1 MTYQYINSTGTIVP
15 DTSTILTD
23 VQTEFRDVF
32 GQDLV
37 VTADTPQ
44 GVLITAEALARA
56 EVVNNN
62 AAVANQLNPNIAA
75 GIFLDAI
82 LALTG
87 VERTPA
93 TKTLVSAVTLTGIAG
108 TIVPEGSQAKTA
120 AGDLFETLSTVAIGV
135 GGTVTVDFAS
145 VEYGPIPCPINT
157 LTLIVTSILGWEVV
171 NNSQAGTLGTN
182 TQSDAQARA
191 YRINTLGFQGVA
203 LPTAIISALYAT
215 EGVHSLWFQENVAA
229 TTQTINGI
237 SMVSHSM
244 YVCVQG
250 GADLDVAAA
259 ILENKSVGCAMV
271 GNQSINIVEPASG
284 QTYAIKFQ
292 RPTGV
297 EIGVQITVVNQS
309 SLTNPTAAVKT
320 AILNYAAGLQDGEPG
335 FVVGSP
341 VSVFEIASAVNR
353 ENPGLFVTVVEIA
366 TPPGGSYSATEI
378 PIGVDEIATIIASD
392 IAVTVA

>member
-23 VQTEFRDVF
+23 VQAEFRDVF

-44 GVLITAEALARA
+44 GVLITGEALARA

-75 GIFLDAI
+75 GVFLDAI

-93 TKTLVSAVTLTGIAG
+93 TKTLVSGVTLTGVAG

-120 AGDLFETLSTVAIGV
+120 AGDLFETLSTVAIGS

-191 YRINTLGFQGVA
+191 YRNNTLGFQGVA
-203 LPTAIISALYAT
+203 LPTAIVSAIYET

-229 TTQTINGI
+229 TTETINGI
-237 SMVSHSM
+237 SMVGHSM

-250 GADLDVAAA
+250 GSDLDVATA

-271 GNQSINIVEPASG
+271 GDETINVVEPSSG
-284 QTYAIKFQ
+284 QTYVVKFQ
-292 RPTGV
+292 RPTEV

-335 FVVGSP
+335 FVVGSS

-366 TPPGGSYSATEI
+366 TPPGGSYSAAEI